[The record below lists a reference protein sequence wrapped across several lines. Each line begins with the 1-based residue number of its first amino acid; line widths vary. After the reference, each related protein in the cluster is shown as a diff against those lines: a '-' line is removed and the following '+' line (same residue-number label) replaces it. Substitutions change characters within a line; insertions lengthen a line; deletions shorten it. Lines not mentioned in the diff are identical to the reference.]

1 MSASEP
7 PRNPGVAIERRDVPI
22 TLVAVLAGGLAL
34 FSIVSTLALMAIY
47 PSALTGPSGAP
58 RNETAAPRLQIHPAT
73 DLAAYRAKE
82 RRELAGYGWVDR
94 ARGIVRIPIEQAMRD
109 VAAAGIND
117 WPGDAK

>member
-7 PRNPGVAIERRDVPI
+7 LRNPGVAIERRDVPI

-34 FSIVSTLALMAIY
+34 FCIVSALALMAIY
-47 PSALTGPSGAP
+47 PSALTGPSDAP
-58 RNETAAPRLQIHPAT
+58 RNETAAPRLQIHLAA

-117 WPGDAK
+117 WPGNAK